1 MMREGQTKGYIS
13 RQEARTF
20 FRLEP
25 AKAVRQAQPSFFLL
39 FLCFLISYCLQAGAR
54 QGSQAGTTFLLLAV
68 FSCFD
73 LAVSCAA
80 ATSVVIN
87 PLTLQADFYQT
98 TSNA

>member
-1 MMREGQTKGYIS
+1 MCSSQTAAGALLGAKGPNDEGGADQGLHLPPRGTH
-13 RQEARTF
+13 
-20 FRLEP
+20 L
-25 AKAVRQAQPSFFLL
+25 
-39 FLCFLISYCLQAGAR
+39 LQAGAR

>member
-1 MMREGQTKGYIS
+1 VCSSQTAAGALLGAKGPNDEGGADQGLHLPPRSTH
-13 RQEARTF
+13 
-20 FRLEP
+20 L
-25 AKAVRQAQPSFFLL
+25 
-39 FLCFLISYCLQAGAR
+39 LQAGAR
-54 QGSQAGTTFLLLAV
+54 QGSQAGTTFLLAF
-68 FSCFD
+68 FSIFD